1 MPENNK
7 RSTPRL
13 LLAALGLTAG
23 LAMAPLSYAGPMSNV
38 TTSAGERWMVSGE
51 CLKSKGDADEA
62 CGEEVAEKPMKA
74 APAPKPA
81 PKMAPSAAK
90 KPEPAPGAVNC
101 DTTVHFDFDRS
112 ALKADM
118 KRMLDE
124 MASKVKSSTADEKVM
139 IVGHTDSVG
148 TESYNMGLSNRR
160 AKAVADY
167 LAGKG
172 VSAHSV
178 TGEGESNPVASNASS
193 DGRAKNRR
201 TEVSCQ

>member
-7 RSTPRL
+7 CSTPRL
-13 LLAALGLTAG
+13 LIAALGLTAG
-23 LAMAPLSYAGPMSNV
+23 LAMAPQSFAGPMSNV

-51 CLKSKGDADEA
+51 CLKSMGDADEA
-62 CGEEVAEKPMKA
+62 CGEEVVEEA
-74 APAPKPA
+74 KPA
-81 PKMAPSAAK
+81 PVKPAPRKAPPKLAPSAAK
-90 KPEPAPGAVNC
+90 AAPSAVNC
-101 DTTVHFDFDRS
+101 DTTVNFAFDRS

-124 MASKVKSSTADEKVM
+124 MANKVKASPASEKVM

-148 TESYNMGLSNRR
+148 TEGYNIGLSNRR

-172 VSAHSV
+172 VSATSV
-178 TGEGESNPVASNASS
+178 TGEGESNPVAPNSS
-193 DGRAKNRR
+193 SAGRAENRR
-201 TEVSCQ
+201 AEVSCK